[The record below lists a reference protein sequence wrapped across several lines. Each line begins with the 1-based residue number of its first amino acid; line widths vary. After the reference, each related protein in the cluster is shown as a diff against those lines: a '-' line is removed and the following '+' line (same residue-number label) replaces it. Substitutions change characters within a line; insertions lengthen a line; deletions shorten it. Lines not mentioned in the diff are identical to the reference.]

1 MAGGDV
7 CSSESFNEDIAV
19 FSKQVRS
26 KGERK
31 EGKKSNLDKIPEPRW
46 PQTPSACPFSVPWC
60 RRRRFRRRPGQP
72 RSVVRHLVSES
83 KVDEGLITRREAGEG
98 ERWLQQ

>member
-19 FSKQVRS
+19 FSKQVRR
-26 KGERK
+26 KEGRK

-46 PQTPSACPFSVPWC
+46 PQTPSARPSV
-60 RRRRFRRRPGQP
+60 RVRPLSHG
-72 RSVVRHLVSES
+72 VVAVVVGGALVSRAQLS
-83 KVDEGLITRREAGEG
+83 VI
-98 ERWLQQ
+98 

>member
-19 FSKQVRS
+19 FSKQVRI
-26 KGERK
+26 KERRK
-31 EGKKSNLDKIPEPRW
+31 EGKKSNLDKIPELCWLERSPR
-46 PQTPSACPFSVPWC
+46 PPPAPVRPSYVVVALVS
-60 RRRRFRRRPGQP
+60 

-83 KVDEGLITRREAGEG
+83 KVDEGLITRREGGGKEG
-98 ERWLQQ
+98 ERWKQQ

>member
-19 FSKQVRS
+19 FSKQVRR
-26 KGERK
+26 KEGRK

-46 PQTPSACPFSVPWC
+46 PQTPSSRPSV
-60 RRRRFRRRPGQP
+60 RVRPLSHG
-72 RSVVRHLVSES
+72 VVAVVVGGALVSRAQLS
-83 KVDEGLITRREAGEG
+83 VI
-98 ERWLQQ
+98 